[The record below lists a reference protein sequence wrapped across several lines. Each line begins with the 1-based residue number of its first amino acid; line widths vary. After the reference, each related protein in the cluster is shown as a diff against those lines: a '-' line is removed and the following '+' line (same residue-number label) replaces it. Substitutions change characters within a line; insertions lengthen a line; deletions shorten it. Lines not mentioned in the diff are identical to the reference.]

1 MEIFAVCL
9 LLRNPSYPQLL
20 GLLLWMILWEWIIQS
35 CKWLGFMHGGCCLTP
50 YILFSISLVIILALI
65 SLYVSNMAVAPT
77 INRVHINLAHVR
89 NTNNGDNVDLIK
101 QQQGSILEQK
111 WFRIVDM
118 LKRIAYLFIFPT
130 ETIAILKIKFGGYI
144 KKMPEMPLDELA
156 HTLNDLD
163 FCYATLNKVSRS
175 FGIVIQQLPQ
185 PLKDSICIF
194 YLVLRGLD
202 SIEDDMTYPDDKKI
216 FLLCNFHNNLL
227 IENWSV
233 KNVGDTEDYRIL
245 LENFGKVINV
255 FKSLDSESQSII
267 LNITSRMGTG
277 MAEYVGKTGSI
288 ETVASYNLY
297 CHYVAGLVGHGLA
310 ALFSHSG
317 LEDPGLHV
325 HEHLSNSAGL
335 FLQKTNIIRDY
346 LEDLQAG
353 RTWWPKEIW
362 CHYAVDLSEFVNNPH
377 GERSLEC
384 LNHMVLDALNHVPD
398 VINNLARVKHPK
410 ILESCAIPQVMA
422 IATLAELYNNPLVFT
437 SVVKIRKGLACKL
450 LLNCST
456 LNEVYACSYVLKEFS
471 HGRFSIT
478 VSRKHDGR
486 RNCQD

>member
-1 MEIFAVCL
+1 
-9 LLRNPSYPQLL
+9 
-20 GLLLWMILWEWIIQS
+20 
-35 CKWLGFMHGGCCLTP
+35 
-50 YILFSISLVIILALI
+50 
-65 SLYVSNMAVAPT
+65 
-77 INRVHINLAHVR
+77 
-89 NTNNGDNVDLIK
+89 
-101 QQQGSILEQK
+101 
-111 WFRIVDM
+111 M

-144 KKMPEMPLDELA
+144 KKMPEMPLDELV

-310 ALFSHSG
+310 ALF
-317 LEDPGLHV
+317 LIV
-325 HEHLSNSAGL
+325 
-335 FLQKTNIIRDY
+335 KTNIIRDY

-437 SVVKIRKGLACKL
+437 SVVKIRKGLAYW
-450 LLNCST
+450 S
-456 LNEVYACSYVLKEFS
+456 
-471 HGRFSIT
+471 
-478 VSRKHDGR
+478 
-486 RNCQD
+486 